1 MFDKRQE
8 RKSTG
13 KQDAPHNNE
22 VLGLYQISIQPLL
35 TPPLERGLN
44 KEIKDV

>member
-8 RKSTG
+8 LISTG
-13 KQDAPHNNE
+13 KQDAPHNSE

-35 TPPLERGLN
+35 TPPPLDYESR
-44 KEIKDV
+44 IK

>member
-8 RKSTG
+8 LISTG

-35 TPPLERGLN
+35 TPPQKR
-44 KEIKDV
+44 IK

>member
-1 MFDKRQE
+1 MIDKRQE

-22 VLGLYQISIQPLL
+22 VLGLYQISS
-35 TPPLERGLN
+35 
-44 KEIKDV
+44 